1 MPEESDANATDLQTV
16 AGRDLARE
24 DADGLSLDVVPDEEN
39 ETVTFIAANADSEDT
54 RTAWITAAES
64 LVIDVTDMQ

>member
-16 AGRDLARE
+16 AGRDLPRE

-39 ETVTFIAANADSEDT
+39 ETVTFIAADADTEDT

-64 LVIDVTDMQ
+64 LVVDVTDMQ

>member
-64 LVIDVTDMQ
+64 LVIDVTHMQ